1 MQKQQNP
8 LSGQVDFKTLTKL
21 TNLYQIGIADIII
34 RRKEEIKKLRRNR
47 LIEICMY
54 NQGQRTKT
62 VLKAVDTVGSYSK

>member
-34 RRKEEIKKLRRNR
+34 RNKEEKKRLKNCGEIFSSKSVCITKDKERR
-47 LIEICMY
+47 L
-54 NQGQRTKT
+54 
-62 VLKAVDTVGSYSK
+62 S